1 MLKLRLAIIKVT
13 FIIIAL
19 LLLVATVSGYEITW
33 WTIDGGGGEVTG
45 GTYVLNGTVGQPD
58 AGKSSGSHFTLY
70 GGFWA
75 IEPIPTFS
83 EVWYLY

>member
-1 MLKLRLAIIKVT
+1 MPKWRLTTIKVF
-13 FIIIAL
+13 FIMITL
-19 LLLVATVSGYEITW
+19 LLLMAIVSGYEITW

-45 GTYVLNGTVGQPD
+45 GNYVLNGTVGQPD

-83 EVWYLY
+83 NVWYLY